1 VREIFSEINVTR
13 EKSNLTNKN
22 LDATKSHVK
31 VIFCWWCWGSS
42 PPEQYHVT
50 GAVRRS

>member
-31 VIFCWWCWGSS
+31 VIFCWWCWGSFRKWS
-42 PPEQYHVT
+42 FWP
-50 GAVRRS
+50 RKWSI